1 MFDLPRLLNRP
12 ALRILLLSGLLL
24 VLPSGGRTEGTAVM
38 DASLSGASRMLHDPD
53 RLMNTVPGVVLR
65 GSEPYINAFI
75 EMESVPPS
83 LGDYGVELVSKA
95 GTIYLA
101 RLPVASLEAVAAL
114 PGVVR
119 MEGDA
124 RVESFLDLSVPEIGA
139 DRVWN
144 ERKFGN
150 LQGEGVIL
158 GMVDTGIS
166 LSHGDFD
173 ELGGSGASRIEWV
186 WDQGDGTGPAPSESC
201 RDYTQDPAP
210 PVPCGGTECSPVS
223 ENCAV
228 EDEEGHGTMVMGVM
242 AGNGQAGCPSNSGLP
257 CTGVARKGR
266 MIVVKTDQQL
276 ASEVIQGVDYIF
288 QKAESMGMPAVVN
301 LSLGWYTGPR
311 DGSSLLERNLSNLVQ
326 GEGRILVASAGNT
339 NLEMAH
345 ARIVSSGGRRTLFL
359 DCAPAVS
366 DVVKVYGWY
375 DAPASGSIQ
384 VRVLYFQEDQP
395 TPWVGYGDPVE
406 ILDSSYGRVT
416 IQHNEA
422 FEDARG
428 FTLTLDSGSNRLR
441 NGQWHIEARNQVGG
455 VLGATVDLW
464 VDRTYK
470 AGSSSQSPCPVPAR
484 FIKAHQE
491 LESTISPPCTA
502 DNVVCVGSY
511 NTRCTVVGGVDFC
524 SGCSID
530 YEAFSPPI
538 ANCVEDLPE
547 SVDDLSS
554 FSSLG
559 PRRDGGRM
567 PWLAAP
573 GNAILTPDERGGD
586 TYSYGGGTSFAA
598 PHVAGTV
605 ALMLQADPTLTAA
618 RVLEALR
625 FSARIPPGVGVWDRG
640 WGWGNLDA
648 YGAVERVASELPPP
662 PAPVPQGL
670 GDGDDI
676 CFIATAAYG
685 DIDVPQVRLLREVRD
700 RLLLKTSWGREW
712 VRSYYRWSPP
722 VAQWLKAHPVASRA
736 VRLSLLP
743 AAGLAEM
750 AYHRGPSERTML
762 FVAGISLMAAVCC
775 SVVRRRTR

>member
-1 MFDLPRLLNRP
+1 
-12 ALRILLLSGLLL
+12 
-24 VLPSGGRTEGTAVM
+24 M
-38 DASLSGASRMLHDPD
+38 DASLSQAFRMLREPD
-53 RLMNTVPGVVLR
+53 RLLNTVPGVTFR
-65 GSEPYINAFI
+65 GSTPYVNAFI
-75 EMESVPPS
+75 EMDPVPAA
-83 LGDYGVELVSKA
+83 LADHGVEVVSKA

-144 ERKFGN
+144 ERKYGN

-166 LSHGDFD
+166 LSHRDFD
-173 ELGGSGASRIEWV
+173 EPGGSGASRVEWV
-186 WDQGDGTGPAPSESC
+186 WDQGNGAGPAPSETC

-210 PVPCGGTECSPVS
+210 TVPCGGTECSPVS
-223 ENCAV
+223 QDCPIA
-228 EDEEGHGTMVMGVM
+228 DEAGHGTLVMGVM

-257 CTGVARKGR
+257 CIGVARKGR
-266 MIVVKTDQQL
+266 MIVVKTDQEL

-345 ARIVSSGGRRTLFL
+345 ARIVSNGGRRTLFL
-359 DCAPAVS
+359 DCAPAAS
-366 DVVKVYGWY
+366 DVAKVYGWY

-406 ILDSSYGRVT
+406 ILNSSYGRIT
-416 IQHNEA
+416 IEHNEA
-422 FEDARG
+422 FGNARG
-428 FTLTLDSGSNRLR
+428 FALTFDSGSNRLR
-441 NGQWHIEARNQVGG
+441 SGQWHIEARNQVGG

-470 AGSSSQSPCPVPAR
+470 VGSSSSSPCPVPAR

-491 LESTISPPCTA
+491 QESTISPPCTA

-511 NTRCTVVGGVDFC
+511 NTRCVVVGGVNFC
-524 SGCSID
+524 TGCSID
-530 YEAFSPPI
+530 YEALRPPI
-538 ANCVEDLPE
+538 ENCVQDLPE
-547 SVDDLSS
+547 SAGDLSS

-559 PRRDGGRM
+559 PRRDGGTR

-573 GNAILTPDERGGD
+573 GNAILMPDERGAD
-586 TYSYGGGTSFAA
+586 TYSYGGGTSFAS

-605 ALMLQADPTLTAA
+605 ALMLDADPTLTVA

-625 FSARIPPGVGVWDRG
+625 FSARTPPGVQVWDKG
-640 WGWGNLDA
+640 WGWGKLDA
-648 YGAVERVASELPPP
+648 FAAVERVASEVPPP
-662 PAPVPQGL
+662 PPPTPQGL

-676 CFIATAAYG
+676 CFIATAVYG
-685 DIDVPQVRLLREVRD
+685 GIDVPQVKRLRQVRD
-700 RLLLKTSWGREW
+700 RFLLKTSWGRQW

-722 VAQWLKAHPVASRA
+722 VAQWLKVHPAASRA

-743 AAGLAEM
+743 AVGLAEM
-750 AYHRGPSERTML
+750 ATRRNPVEGTML
-762 FVAGISLMAAVCC
+762 FLVGLSLVTAVCC
-775 SVVRRRTR
+775 SVIRRRAR